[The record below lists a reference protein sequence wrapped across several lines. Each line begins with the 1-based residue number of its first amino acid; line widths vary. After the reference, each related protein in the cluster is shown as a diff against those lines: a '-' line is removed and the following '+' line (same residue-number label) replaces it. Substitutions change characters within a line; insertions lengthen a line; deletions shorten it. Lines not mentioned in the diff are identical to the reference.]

1 MKKFSVFIILSILL
15 FSNNS
20 NSDQKDVIKNLM
32 QRPLN
37 YLDLGIINLERDME
51 RSIDRIISRY
61 TSRLLANL
69 IGDR

>member
-1 MKKFSVFIILSILL
+1 MKKKTSIFVLLLSFFLFPNISV
-15 FSNNS
+15 
-20 NSDQKDVIKNLM
+20 SDQKEVVTNLM

-61 TSRLLANL
+61 TNNTQ
-69 IGDR
+69 

>member
-1 MKKFSVFIILSILL
+1 MKKISVFIVFFLFL
-15 FSNNS
+15 FSNLS
-20 NSDQKDVIKNLM
+20 KSDQKDVIKNLM

-61 TSRLLANL
+61 T
-69 IGDR
+69 